1 MPYANKEDAAEWHR
15 MHDAARK
22 RIYRGKIKATV
33 PTAIVKA
40 KAVERVVIAPLE
52 APTPEKKKKGE
63 KARTRHFR
71 LAVGKFVSVDQYPS
85 LHSDDVGEVVGHTIN
100 RYAMGTPTKDS
111 VLIFRA
117 ETKVWFGYLEYLT
130 IKTDGFPIRFV
141 HREPSALHK
150 YNAPL
155 PQPTIERDWSKHPCR
170 KLRHGVLR
178 PIGVYPWDT
187 LNKNC
192 WSWISILA
200 DHYPEKLPRDP
211 LAVKIG
217 ETETSSGSAWQ
228 RVNGY
233 PAGFFPQRKSWP
245 WGELGFFQ
253 RWDDAVRTQVDF
265 LRKKALILPS

>member
-1 MPYANKEDAAEWHR
+1 MEPPKDAKGFNPDAEFEFL
-15 MHDAARK
+15 
-22 RIYRGKIKATV
+22 RGNPI
-33 PTAIVKA
+33 
-40 KAVERVVIAPLE
+40 
-52 APTPEKKKKGE
+52 
-63 KARTRHFR
+63 
-71 LAVGKFVSVDQYPS
+71 
-85 LHSDDVGEVVGHTIN
+85 
-100 RYAMGTPTKDS
+100 RYACARDQ
-111 VLIFRA
+111 
-117 ETKVWFGYLEYLT
+117 GYLYQGVYPCCSL
-130 IKTDGFPIRFV
+130 KRFKP
-141 HREPSALHK
+141 EPWPL